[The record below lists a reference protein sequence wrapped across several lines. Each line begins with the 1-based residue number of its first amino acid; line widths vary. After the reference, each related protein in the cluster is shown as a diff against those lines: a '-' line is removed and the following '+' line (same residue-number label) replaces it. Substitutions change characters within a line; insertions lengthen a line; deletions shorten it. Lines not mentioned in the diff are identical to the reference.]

1 IYHRADRG
9 GAGCEPD
16 ADPESSLGPRHGC
29 CRMHRLWRLCRGLSK
44 RRGAAVHVGE
54 AGPPQFASPGPAGT
68 LGADHGDGR
77 HHGAVLRQLHELW
90 RMRSGLS
97 KRDRKNAADGANSRG
112 ARSSAYDSDWMMLA
126 PDTDSALFAAFTQ
139 ARPAPPKKA
148 CGGCREFVEDAEG
161 GRGTC
166 LHPGSGVLSPWTD
179 TEACA

>member
-1 IYHRADRG
+1 MGHRRN
-9 GAGCEPD
+9 
-16 ADPESSLGPRHGC
+16 R
-29 CRMHRLWRLCRGLSK
+29 
-44 RRGAAVHVGE
+44 
-54 AGPPQFASPGPAGT
+54 
-68 LGADHGDGR
+68 
-77 HHGAVLRQLHELW
+77 
-90 RMRSGLS
+90 

-112 ARSSAYDSDWMMLA
+112 ARSAAYDSDWMMLA

-179 TEACA
+179 TEACAFFAAQRSHGNAPGYAR